1 MAMANASQSPAV
13 GDPYAV
19 LGIAPTV
26 TDAEVKQ
33 AYFAQVRAHP
43 PESDPQAFKLVRAAY
58 DRLRSAE
65 KRLEVDMLRFQA
77 WPEPALPAELK
88 MEPALDLSV
97 AAEDVIRAARALT
110 EMSRRDFREDCREIR
125 W

>member
-1 MAMANASQSPAV
+1 MKAPDEPKTLFV

-19 LGIAPTV
+19 LGVSPDV
-26 TDAEVKQ
+26 SDAEIKQ

-43 PESDPQAFKLVRAAY
+43 PETDPQAFKRIRAAY
-58 DRLRSAE
+58 ERLRTPE
-65 KRLEVDMLRFQA
+65 KRLEADMLRLQP
-77 WPEPALPAELK
+77 WSEPALASILGAE
-88 MEPALDLSV
+88 PSLDLTV